1 MEKALK
7 KCQVRIKKMNESEQ
21 SMTCRKAIQL
31 TSKPDGVVSPGQ
43 IQTIPVYGL
52 GGVRCRGCMIL
63 IQALLWNVGTYG
75 FNVKGRSFGIF
86 ETASTDVDPRGGVAR
101 SSDEVC
107 ESKLSEGATLFSQ
120 NFWTTIKGRIQ
131 K

>member
-1 MEKALK
+1 MEKALS

-31 TSKPDGVVSPGQ
+31 TSKPDGVISPGQ

-52 GGVRCRGCMIL
+52 GDVRCRGCMIL
-63 IQALLWNVGTYG
+63 IQALLWNVGTYW
-75 FNVKGRSFGIF
+75 FNVKGRGFGVA
-86 ETASTDVDPRGGVAR
+86 ETASTKVNQRGGVAC
-101 SSDEVC
+101 SSYDIC
-107 ESKLSEGATLFSQ
+107 ESRWSEGATLFSQ

-131 K
+131 R